1 MLVEL
6 PWIHHA
12 VKMPMYWVPSWMAS
26 YSMSDERRESEYMT
40 RMRSVIV
47 DLFSK
52 FGPVDASI

>member
-12 VKMPMYWVPSWMAS
+12 ATMPMYWVLFAVAS

-47 DLFSK
+47 DLFSN